1 VIFKSDGAE
10 NLGVLSIASS
20 IGLPMAASDANG
32 AIAAAIAVLVKN
44 DLLEFDIVLVFLL
57 SAELMME
64 FGSLWNASTFQR

>member
-1 VIFKSDGAE
+1 
-10 NLGVLSIASS
+10 
-20 IGLPMAASDANG
+20 MAASDANG